1 MLHKLRL
8 MGSLSLES
16 DPGLPTVI
24 KIGRL
29 GDPELQA
36 AIDRALASTE
46 PGHGNVALTFEYGAT
61 KTSVGLT
68 VAQRIGAN
76 WSIGA
81 VIDVSDIHNLK
92 PRAGVQIQ
100 GAW

>member
-1 MLHKLRL
+1 

-36 AIDRALASTE
+36 SIDRALSGINT
-46 PGHGNVALTFEYGAT
+46 GGGNVALTFEYGAG
-61 KTSVGLT
+61 KGSVGLT
-68 VAQRIGAN
+68 VAQRFGAN

-81 VIDVSDIHNLK
+81 IIDVSDLSDLR
-92 PRAGVQIQ
+92 PRAGVEIM
-100 GAW
+100 GRW